1 MRDTMI
7 SNIYNPSEY
16 LKEMA
21 DEETGKDERE
31 PHQLELPTE
40 ARGMSEAEVIAL
52 FTTQQKE
59 IVELKE
65 KLDEVYALINKVWGA
80 R

>member
-7 SNIYNPSEY
+7 SNLFNPSEY

-21 DEETGKDERE
+21 DQETGSDELE
-31 PHQLELPTE
+31 PHQLELPME
-40 ARGMSEAEVIAL
+40 VRVMSEIEVIAL
-52 FTTQQKE
+52 FNMQQKE
-59 IVELKE
+59 INELSR
-65 KLDEVYALINKVWGA
+65 KLDEVWAIVDRVWGA

>member
-7 SNIYNPSEY
+7 SNLFNPSEY

-21 DEETGKDERE
+21 DQETGSDELE
-31 PHQLELPTE
+31 PHQLALPME
-40 ARGMSEAEVIAL
+40 VRVMSEAEVIAL
-52 FTTQQKE
+52 FVAQQKE
-59 IVELKE
+59 INELNR

>member
-7 SNIYNPSEY
+7 SNLFNPSEY
-16 LKEMA
+16 LKEMT
-21 DEETGKDERE
+21 DQETGSDELE
-31 PHQLELPTE
+31 PHQLALPME
-40 ARGMSEAEVIAL
+40 VRVMSEAEVIAL

>member
-7 SNIYNPSEY
+7 SNLFNPSEY

-21 DEETGKDERE
+21 DQETGSDELE
-31 PHQLELPTE
+31 PHQLALPME
-40 ARGMSEAEVIAL
+40 VRVMSEAEVIAL
-52 FTTQQKE
+52 FVAQQKE
-59 IVELKE
+59 INELSR